1 MPRTGLHRSRSQD
14 VFAFAVSSNKLTSPV
29 RRGIPYETSIL
40 EQLDVVATAGPRFGG
55 QQLARADMPCRMPRS
70 PPHPTGSPRPEAGVS
85 DPPPSPCHSWMKVTY
100 FHARVS
106 NQSEKQKKARARG
119 QPIFPARGPLRLLS
133 SADPPERHL
142 SLRPLTSMIYQ
153 VPPGLESLNGV
164 MSLCAGPPDKTRTKS
179 PERIINVRPRAKPGI
194 WIHCRLCG
202 PEQVTSPLCASVSS
216 WAPGSASYSPTA
228 SSQERSFERK
238 TQGRPSAQESGPC
251 APYPAPAPTSPVCR
265 RPQRPPRPL
274 SVSSIGE
281 RLGGRANK
289 ELVN

>member
-1 MPRTGLHRSRSQD
+1 
-14 VFAFAVSSNKLTSPV
+14 
-29 RRGIPYETSIL
+29 
-40 EQLDVVATAGPRFGG
+40 
-55 QQLARADMPCRMPRS
+55 
-70 PPHPTGSPRPEAGVS
+70 
-85 DPPPSPCHSWMKVTY
+85 
-100 FHARVS
+100 
-106 NQSEKQKKARARG
+106 
-119 QPIFPARGPLRLLS
+119 
-133 SADPPERHL
+133 
-142 SLRPLTSMIYQ
+142 MIYK
-153 VPPGLESLNGV
+153 VPPGLESLNG
-164 MSLCAGPPDKTRTKS
+164 LPDKFGWLRKHLLGNNEKS

-194 WIHCRLCG
+194 WIHRRLCG

-228 SSQERSFERK
+228 SFQERSFERK